1 MPMQIRDDFGLEEV
15 WAERPVQDVL
25 PLETIQS
32 ALYGAVRFAESTL
45 GGAGVR
51 LSRLICT
58 PDARRWTL
66 AFGERF
72 FLVEVVD
79 DGFSVRSVP
88 RSATV

>member
-1 MPMQIRDDFGLEEV
+1 MQIRDDLCLEDAR
-15 WAERPVQDVL
+15 AERSSRDVL
-25 PLETIQS
+25 PLEMIQS
-32 ALYGAVRFAESTL
+32 ALYGAVRFAESHL
-45 GGAGVR
+45 GGGAGVR

-88 RSATV
+88 RSLTV

>member
-1 MPMQIRDDFGLEEV
+1 MQIRDDLGLEEA
-15 WAERPVQDVL
+15 WAERPMQDVL

-32 ALYGAVRFAESTL
+32 ALYGAVRFAESCL
-45 GGAGVR
+45 GGGVGVR

-72 FLVEVVD
+72 FLVEVAD

-88 RSATV
+88 RSVTV